1 MGVIEIRAL
10 NGPDRDSGQ
19 TMGDFGMKTIDLLIA
34 MFPGKAQIP
43 ATLAGRAL
51 GYADSS
57 VRNMIH
63 KATFPVE
70 TIKEGDKRMVRLID
84 LAAYM
89 EKQKPAVRRG
99 RGRPRKKA
107 PSPTSSTPQSAGDA
121 CSGA

>member
-1 MGVIEIRAL
+1 
-10 NGPDRDSGQ
+10 
-19 TMGDFGMKTIDLLIA
+19 MKTIDLLIA
-34 MFPGKAQIP
+34 MFPGQAQIP

-89 EKQKPAVRRG
+89 EKQKPAVNRG

-107 PSPTSSTPQSAGDA
+107 ASPTSSTSPSAPGECNVA
-121 CSGA
+121 